1 MDQHPPH
8 PTAAAGETTPASA
21 GPSPRAQPVLWLAL
35 LLLAGLGWA
44 ITALQ
49 AGDMRSMTQMPEMGM
64 APAPAPVFLAVW
76 ISMMVAMM
84 FPSVAPVASL
94 FTTMSRARRRTGA
107 PVAPTWALLA
117 GYLAVWTLF
126 GVGAYL
132 LSLAVPAVGMRAPGL
147 RAYSPVAAGVVLIA
161 AGLYQWSPLKNLC
174 LRHCRSPLAIIVHGW
189 RDGYL
194 GALRMGIVHGAYCVG
209 CCWGFMVILFAVGLM
224 NLGWMILL
232 TGLIF
237 AEKVVPRGVLIGK
250 AAGVVLVLLG
260 VGALVAPLLGRLPGP
275 HPV

>member
-1 MDQHPPH
+1 MHLN
-8 PTAAAGETTPASA
+8 
-21 GPSPRAQPVLWLAL
+21 VLQ
-35 LLLAGLGWA
+35 
-44 ITALQ
+44 I
-49 AGDMRSMTQMPEMGM
+49 
-64 APAPAPVFLAVW
+64 
-76 ISMMVAMM
+76 
-84 FPSVAPVASL
+84 
-94 FTTMSRARRRTGA
+94 
-107 PVAPTWALLA
+107 
-117 GYLAVWTLF
+117 
-126 GVGAYL
+126 
-132 LSLAVPAVGMRAPGL
+132 
-147 RAYSPVAAGVVLIA
+147 VVLIA